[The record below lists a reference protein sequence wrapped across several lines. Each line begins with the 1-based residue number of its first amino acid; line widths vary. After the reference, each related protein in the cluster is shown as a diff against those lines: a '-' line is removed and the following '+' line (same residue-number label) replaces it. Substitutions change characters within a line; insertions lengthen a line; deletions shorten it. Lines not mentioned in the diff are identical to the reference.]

1 MVFVDKYRS
10 TKYKY
15 FLQLYKWVYYQSK
28 GFTFYCFSFF
38 SKIILTYKDVI

>member
-1 MVFVDKYRS
+1 MLFVDKNRS

-28 GFTFYCFSFF
+28 GFTFDCFPFLT
-38 SKIILTYKDVI
+38 KIG